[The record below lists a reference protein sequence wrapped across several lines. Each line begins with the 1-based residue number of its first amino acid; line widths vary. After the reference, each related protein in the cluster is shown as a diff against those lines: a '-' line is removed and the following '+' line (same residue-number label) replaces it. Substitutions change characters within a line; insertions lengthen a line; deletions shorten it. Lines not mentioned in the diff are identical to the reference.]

1 MRSTP
6 RAVVIAA
13 LSSGAAIAL
22 TPLDAHAQ
30 YLDPGAG
37 SIIVQAVIAVVVGVA
52 ATTKLYWYK
61 ISALLNRRS
70 KDKSEPQ
77 K

>member
-1 MRSTP
+1 VRSSP
-6 RAVVIAA
+6 RAVA
-13 LSSGAAIAL
+13 SIAL
-22 TPLDAHAQ
+22 TSAIVVALTPVVAHAQ

-52 ATTKLYWYK
+52 ATTRIYWYR
-61 ISALLNRRS
+61 ISAFFDRRS
-70 KDKSEPQ
+70 KEKGEGR

>member
-1 MRSTP
+1 VRPSP
-6 RAVVIAA
+6 RAVATIAI
-13 LSSGAAIAL
+13 SSAIAVSL
-22 TPLDAHAQ
+22 TPVEAHAQ

-52 ATTKLYWYK
+52 ATTRIYWYR
-61 ISALLNRRS
+61 ISAFFGRRS
-70 KDKSEPQ
+70 REKSEGG